1 MQLSWWA
8 SWLIWSNN
16 QTALLVELEI
26 FDCDDKWNQNLML
39 AGPLSQQPPRSRW
52 GRFLCNFPAVA
63 NLAPC
68 PRFPFVLPSR
78 LGPSVQ
84 VPSNILNLD
93 IIKGCALKGLLDWLR
108 PLKASNQTL
117 CFRKIHKQY
126 ILALHNPFLFSLE
139 PSHKFHIQRKTT
151 NMGVT
156 FYVKD
161 NFRLKPLNWFWK
173 HAFFSHGWGFKEKC
187 HSFGIFIV
195 DLLILPVFLGI
206 FYGVRSSFRTEYT
219 GSVRKLERQIEEE
232 YIQHLRFSSS
242 FNMNPKNRKPL
253 PLEFWTIPTPVS
265 GTVAS
270 GRSLTRR
277 ICFGRLG
284 TDSWGLCYSKEKT
297 ELQIPGTVATITCWT
312 KPTTTRPPGKKE

>member
-1 MQLSWWA
+1 MEQNSFKHCRNLMAIYTAILMSK
-8 SWLIWSNN
+8 LID
-16 QTALLVELEI
+16 LVKWPNSTI
-26 FDCDDKWNQNLML
+26 GGGSGNFWRWCCDDKWNQNLML

-93 IIKGCALKGLLDWLR
+93 IIKGCALKGLLDWTG
-108 PLKASNQTL
+108 PLKASNQTI
-117 CFRKIHKQY
+117 CFWTTHKQY

-187 HSFGIFIV
+187 HSFGIFVVV
-195 DLLILPVFLGI
+195 DLFILLVFLDI
-206 FYGVRSSFRTEYT
+206 FDGACSSGLSTLEVC
-219 GSVRKLERQIEEE
+219 GSLRDRLRKNTYSISGFL
-232 YIQHLRFSSS
+232 LV
-242 FNMNPKNRKPL
+242 L
-253 PLEFWTIPTPVS
+253 TWTP
-265 GTVAS
+265 
-270 GRSLTRR
+270 
-277 ICFGRLG
+277 
-284 TDSWGLCYSKEKT
+284 KT
-297 ELQIPGTVATITCWT
+297 ENHCH
-312 KPTTTRPPGKKE
+312 